1 MSSRP
6 TSARQHQAPKPAP
19 ARPSKQQGNPEDALI
34 VAANLKNNL
43 QVLGYL

>member
-6 TSARQHQAPKPAP
+6 ISARQLQAAKQPPAKPAKEQ
-19 ARPSKQQGNPEDALI
+19 SDPEDALI

-43 QVLGYL
+43 QALGYL

>member
-6 TSARQHQAPKPAP
+6 MSARQLQAARQPPAKPAKEH
-19 ARPSKQQGNPEDALI
+19 SNPEDALI